1 MQMIIGQALGI
12 ISTIIGVCSFQ
23 VNSKR
28 KLLLIQSIATICT
41 CLSYLF
47 LGASPGFALNIV
59 CLARNGV
66 FYFQKEGTKSSYI
79 LTGVFMIAMA
89 IIGALSWQG
98 PISLLII
105 IALVAN
111 TFFMC
116 LGNPQMLRYSILVTS
131 TLVLIYNIRFIA
143 IGGIAYESLAIVSS
157 IIGIIRFRK
166 DKTVKQ

>member
-23 VNSKR
+23 VNTKR
-28 KLLLIQSIATICT
+28 KLLFLQSVATICT

-47 LGASPGFALNIV
+47 LGAQTGFAMNIV

-66 FYFQKEGTKSSYI
+66 FYFQKNGTKASYI
-79 LTGVFMIAMA
+79 LTGVFMAAMA
-89 IIGALSWQG
+89 AIGVMSWQD
-98 PISLLII
+98 PFSLLLI

-131 TLVLIYNIRFIA
+131 TLVLIYNIHFFA

-166 DKTVKQ
+166 EKTAK